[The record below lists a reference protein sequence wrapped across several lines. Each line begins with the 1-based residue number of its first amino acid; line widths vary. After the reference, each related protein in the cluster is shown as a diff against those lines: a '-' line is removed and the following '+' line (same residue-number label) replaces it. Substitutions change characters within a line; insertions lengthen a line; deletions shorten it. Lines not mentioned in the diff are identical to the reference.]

1 MLTIK
6 DGIVLKG
13 QDLTPVRENIV
24 IDDGK
29 IIEMAKDVCEGKIID
44 ATDSIVCPTFLNGH
58 THIGDSIIKDEGYGL
73 SLGEMVKP
81 PNGVKHKALANA
93 EDGEIIDA
101 MKKSMWD
108 MFESGTTHFID
119 YREGGIKGVELL
131 RKASKNLPV
140 TPVILGRDDSFYGQN
155 PDLRKVK
162 IAIRKLLKLADGIA
176 LSGFGEISDE
186 VASLIT
192 SECRKAGKISSI
204 HVAESMH
211 LQDDSLRDFN
221 KTEIQR
227 GVDADFDQLVH
238 CTNPRNNDLELIKNS
253 NVVVCPRANATLN
266 VGVAP
271 LNEMFS
277 KGIKPLLG
285 SDNLMLNSPNL
296 FRELEFSLKIM
307 SVYYKNYLN
316 PKDLLKTA
324 TTNICNFE
332 INRYIEKP
340 VIDVNQEANLFISKK
355 YSKNPYLNIINRCG
369 TKDILYIMNRNIHI
383 KKCLI

>member
-355 YSKNPYLNIINRCG
+355 YSKNHYLNIINRCG
-369 TKDILYIMNRNIHI
+369 TKDILYIMNRDIHI
-383 KKCLI
+383 KNV

>member
-192 SECRKAGKISSI
+192 SECSKTGKISSI

-253 NVVVCPRANATLN
+253 NVVVCPRANANLN

-307 SVYYKNYLN
+307 SVLQK
-316 PKDLLKTA
+316 LL
-324 TTNICNFE
+324 E
-332 INRYIEKP
+332 
-340 VIDVNQEANLFISKK
+340 S
-355 YSKNPYLNIINRCG
+355 
-369 TKDILYIMNRNIHI
+369 
-383 KKCLI
+383 

>member
-155 PDLRKVK
+155 PDLRKVTPPQEQPQAQTIDLAALIEQLQK
-162 IAIRKLLKLADGIA
+162 SPELANTLAALIAGQ
-176 LSGFGEISDE
+176 
-186 VASLIT
+186 
-192 SECRKAGKISSI
+192 KA
-204 HVAESMH
+204 V
-211 LQDDSLRDFN
+211 
-221 KTEIQR
+221 
-227 GVDADFDQLVH
+227 
-238 CTNPRNNDLELIKNS
+238 
-253 NVVVCPRANATLN
+253 
-266 VGVAP
+266 
-271 LNEMFS
+271 
-277 KGIKPLLG
+277 
-285 SDNLMLNSPNL
+285 
-296 FRELEFSLKIM
+296 
-307 SVYYKNYLN
+307 
-316 PKDLLKTA
+316 
-324 TTNICNFE
+324 
-332 INRYIEKP
+332 
-340 VIDVNQEANLFISKK
+340 
-355 YSKNPYLNIINRCG
+355 
-369 TKDILYIMNRNIHI
+369 
-383 KKCLI
+383 

>member
-227 GVDADFDQLVH
+227 GVDTDFDQLVH

-369 TKDILYIMNRNIHI
+369 TKDIFILKMFDIN
-383 KKCLI
+383 KT